1 MLLSGAFLT
10 SHAILLSLS
19 ISLGG
24 FGINKW
30 VNGFILVLI
39 SGLSYKLLA
48 SYFPVN
54 THNQHTN
61 PPEQKEIERLS
72 EDRIYLELLLMI

>member
-1 MLLSGAFLT
+1 M
-10 SHAILLSLS
+10 
-19 ISLGG
+19 
-24 FGINKW
+24 
-30 VNGFILVLI
+30 LVLI

-72 EDRIYLELLLMI
+72 EDRIYLELLRIL